1 MASRESE
8 DKAIDGLSP
17 DTVNCA
23 LSPRLAHGL
32 KDVQHSSLNTSTNSE
47 KSKLRLKPMQTPL
60 EKGSPRKNKQKNS
73 TIHVEEHEM
82 VKINMEELYPGSKNQ
97 TQLKA
102 LCDPD
107 VSYSI
112 ISSPKSIH
120 KSDA

>member
-1 MASRESE
+1 
-8 DKAIDGLSP
+8 
-17 DTVNCA
+17 
-23 LSPRLAHGL
+23 
-32 KDVQHSSLNTSTNSE
+32 
-47 KSKLRLKPMQTPL
+47 MQTPL

-73 TIHVEEHEM
+73 TIHVEEHDM
-82 VKINMEELYPGSKNQ
+82 VKINMEELYPSSKNQ

-120 KSDA
+120 KNDA